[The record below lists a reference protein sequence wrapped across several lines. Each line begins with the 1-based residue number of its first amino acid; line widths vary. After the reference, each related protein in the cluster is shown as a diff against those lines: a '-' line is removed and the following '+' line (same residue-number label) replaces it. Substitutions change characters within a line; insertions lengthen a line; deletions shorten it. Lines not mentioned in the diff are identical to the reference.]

1 METAELGGPSN
12 ACMRERL
19 FPATAGGSRDVG
31 MERSSAE
38 LSRRARHQPA
48 AVGGCVEVV
57 VIGAARAEGIVVC
70 DFLLPA
76 FLLWLQIVPAW
87 GRCVGEGGLRFIL
100 LDYVL

>member
-1 METAELGGPSN
+1 
-12 ACMRERL
+12 MREGL